1 MRARSFLTGFGKAIA
16 VAAILLWSLV
26 PIAFIMISSFKPER
40 DIFATPPTFTFAP
53 TLHHYADLW
62 AKWGTFFDGLVNS
75 LIITVC
81 ATVLAI
87 VASAMAGFAYSRRR
101 SRAMAGSAVSLIAVR
116 LIPPVVLTLPLFP
129 IVNALKI
136 NDTHFVLIILYATFF
151 VSMGTLL
158 MRTFIDQIPQ
168 ELDEAVLV
176 DGGNYLTIFR
186 RVIVPLCLQGMLTV
200 AVFVTVFAWNE
211 FLFAFVFTSSRAK
224 TAPLVISEMIGS
236 FDGVQWGV
244 LFAASAV
251 QLAPILLFVILAQKH
266 LVAGLMSGAIKG

>member
-1 MRARSFLTGFGKAIA
+1 
-16 VAAILLWSLV
+16 
-26 PIAFIMISSFKPER
+26 
-40 DIFATPPTFTFAP
+40 
-53 TLHHYADLW
+53 
-62 AKWGTFFDGLVNS
+62 
-75 LIITVC
+75 
-81 ATVLAI
+81 
-87 VASAMAGFAYSRRR
+87 
-101 SRAMAGSAVSLIAVR
+101 
-116 LIPPVVLTLPLFP
+116 
-129 IVNALKI
+129 
-136 NDTHFVLIILYATFF
+136 
-151 VSMGTLL
+151 

-176 DGGNYLTIFR
+176 DGGSYVTIFR

-200 AVFVTVFAWNE
+200 AVLVTVFAWNE

-244 LFAASAV
+244 LFAASTV

>member
-1 MRARSFLTGFGKAIA
+1 
-16 VAAILLWSLV
+16 
-26 PIAFIMISSFKPER
+26 
-40 DIFATPPTFTFAP
+40 
-53 TLHHYADLW
+53 
-62 AKWGTFFDGLVNS
+62 
-75 LIITVC
+75 
-81 ATVLAI
+81 
-87 VASAMAGFAYSRRR
+87 
-101 SRAMAGSAVSLIAVR
+101 
-116 LIPPVVLTLPLFP
+116 
-129 IVNALKI
+129 
-136 NDTHFVLIILYATFF
+136 
-151 VSMGTLL
+151 MGTLL

-176 DGGNYLTIFR
+176 DGGGYLTIFR
-186 RVIVPLCLQGMLTV
+186 SVIVPLCLQGMLTV

-244 LFAASAV
+244 LFAASTV